1 MGPITDA
8 AALQTAAT
16 RADPAAVVRPSRPS
30 PVFRCQVPPT
40 SLASRGRIQPS
51 LETASEASDSAS
63 LSQTLG
69 TLTLSRRFRL
79 QAARWSATLRAFQA
93 AMRTPARPATLA
105 AEAHGALR
113 SALGLAGSACAC
125 VRDYRNLTIVSR
137 ICAAFLQWRG
147 GLWRAKLCWW
157 PPRKYQL
164 REGAQLFSVLSSEG

>member
-1 MGPITDA
+1 MQLPCRPRRQGPIQPRWCVQA
-8 AALQTAAT
+8 VQAQSF
-16 RADPAAVVRPSRPS
+16 VVRSL
-30 PVFRCQVPPT
+30 PT